1 MFRNE
6 LKTAM
11 LMAGIVALF
20 GVVGGAIGGQGG
32 MLLGLLFAGATNL
45 FAYGNSGKLVLRLYD
60 AQEVDESSAPQLYRM
75 VAELARNAPFAA
87 MLIQMAISRARE
99 YEADRAGAD
108 ISQDPQALAS
118 ALQKTQNYSKQI
130 PDQTAEQHPETAQ
143 MMIINPLSGGG
154 IASLF
159 SAHPQTE
166 ERAAR
171 LLQMARGA

>member
-1 MFRNE
+1 MFGNW
-6 LKTAM
+6 LKTAI
-11 LMAGIVALF
+11 LIAGIIALF

-45 FAYGNSGKLVLRLYD
+45 FAYGNSDKLVLRLYD
-60 AQEVDESSAPQLYRM
+60 AQEVD
-75 VAELARNAPFAA
+75 
-87 MLIQMAISRARE
+87 
-99 YEADRAGAD
+99 EADRAGAD

-130 PDQTAEQHPETAQ
+130 PNQTAAQHPETAQ

-159 SAHPQTE
+159 CTHPQTK
-166 ERAAR
+166 ERVAR

>member
-20 GVVGGAIGGQGG
+20 GVVGGAIGGQS
-32 MLLGLLFAGATNL
+32 GLLFAGATNL
-45 FAYGNSGKLVLRLYD
+45 FAYWNSDKLVLRRYD
-60 AQEVDESSAPQLYRM
+60 AQ
-75 VAELARNAPFAA
+75 
-87 MLIQMAISRARE
+87 
-99 YEADRAGAD
+99 
-108 ISQDPQALAS
+108 ALTS
-118 ALQKTQNYSKQI
+118 ALQKMQNYSKQI
-130 PDQTAEQHPETAQ
+130 PNQTAEQHPETAQ

>member
-1 MFRNE
+1 MFGNW
-6 LKTAM
+6 LKTAI

-20 GVVGGAIGGQGG
+20 GVVGGAIGGQSGL
-32 MLLGLLFAGATNL
+32 LLGLLFAGATNF
-45 FAYGNSGKLVLRLYD
+45 FAYWNSDKLVLRRYD
-60 AQEVDESSAPQLYRM
+60 A
-75 VAELARNAPFAA
+75 
-87 MLIQMAISRARE
+87 
-99 YEADRAGAD
+99 
-108 ISQDPQALAS
+108 QALAS
-118 ALQKTQNYSKQI
+118 ALQKMQNYSKQI
-130 PDQTAEQHPETAQ
+130 PNQTAEQHPETAQ